1 MNRDPASPP
10 RALADEFRRQ
20 PLGRHSPGLQSV
32 LTKFRGEQMEG
43 KYVLVCTR
51 PHAEWRLGQLSGVRG
66 ESVTICTLSSAP
78 RLEEKLIDLLGL
90 LASLPEKSI
99 VWPLAA
105 WASARDDA
113 PNRQRRCLSV
123 ARP

>member
-20 PLGRHSPGLQSV
+20 PLGHHSPGLQSV
-32 LTKFRGEQMEG
+32 LTKFRGEPMEG

-66 ESVTICTLSSAP
+66 ESVTM
-78 RLEEKLIDLLGL
+78 IDDVTFTSRAEAEWEVFKRRWKRYYDED
-90 LASLPEKSI
+90 LA
-99 VWPLAA
+99 
-105 WASARDDA
+105 D
-113 PNRQRRCLSV
+113 
-123 ARP
+123 